1 MALRMTIVVC
11 SLPAVAFWVAG
22 ILSLTLPAHV
32 NLVKLFAL
40 VFAGSFAVIWFL
52 LGMLEACQG
61 RTSCW
66 CEQLEH
72 KAVRAHPGCRANAS
86 PTQAAQRKQR
96 PRGCGGKSIPRP
108 LPMPLLLIIMVPEA
122 IALWVAGVLTLSLRD
137 GNFQLLLA
145 IVFAGSLVM
154 FVCLMGYLDF
164 WREQLVARA
173 QPLCEKD
180 EIVRED
186 SWRSARGRDEKRWKL
201 KIEISVS
208 RTSSSGGRTSSG
220 GDPEAAAQRPP
231 SLMDKYLMKRISKFG
246 GSTTDL
252 KETARRMRQVRREA
266 KSLIICNSH

>member
-1 MALRMTIVVC
+1 MPIVVC

-22 ILSLTLPAHV
+22 MLSLTLPAHV
-32 NLVKLFAL
+32 NLGKLFAL

-52 LGMLEACQG
+52 LMLEA
-61 RTSCW
+61 W

-72 KAVRAHPGCRANAS
+72 KDVRAHPGCRAKAS
-86 PTQAAQRKQR
+86 QTQAAQGQQR
-96 PRGCGGKSIPRP
+96 PRGCGGKSTPRP
-108 LPMPLLLIIMVPEA
+108 LPMPLLLITMVPEA

-173 QPLCEKD
+173 PPQCEKD
-180 EIVRED
+180 EIVGED
-186 SWRSARGRDEKRWKL
+186 SWRSARGRDEKRR
-201 KIEISVS
+201 KIEFEVRVS
-208 RTSSSGGRTSSG
+208 RTSSSGGRTSAG
-220 GDPEAAAQRPP
+220 GDPEDAAQRPP
-231 SLMDKYLMKRISKFG
+231 SLMDKYLMKRFSKFG

-252 KETARRMRQVRREA
+252 KETARRMRQARREA
-266 KSLIICNSH
+266 ESLIICNSH